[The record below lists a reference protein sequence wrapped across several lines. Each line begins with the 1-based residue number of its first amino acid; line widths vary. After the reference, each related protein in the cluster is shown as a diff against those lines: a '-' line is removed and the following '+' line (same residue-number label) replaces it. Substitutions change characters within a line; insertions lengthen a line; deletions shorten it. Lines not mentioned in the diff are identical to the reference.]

1 MRGEIA
7 DDKQDEHRSKDH
19 CGECVHRRLDAS
31 AHFAV
36 NQGRQ
41 GVDAGSSCKVG
52 DDEIIEGHRECEQKA
67 GEHTRKN
74 VRENDLEKR
83 AERACAEVKRG
94 FVGKSACLFEFW
106 HDAQDHIWNVEGDM
120 GDQNRLKS
128 EGDAKCNERKHQGDT
143 GHDVGI
149 EHRDICDSHQ
159 NRARNRLHAVDRDR
173 SRSSDDDGDQCR

>member
-1 MRGEIA
+1 M
-7 DDKQDEHRSKDH
+7 
-19 CGECVHRRLDAS
+19 
-31 AHFAV
+31 
-36 NQGRQ
+36 
-41 GVDAGSSCKVG
+41 G

-94 FVGKSACLFEFW
+94 FIGKSACLFEFW

-128 EGDAKCNERKHQGDT
+128 EGDAKSNERKHQGDT

-173 SRSSDDDGDQCR
+173 SRSSDDNGDQRR